1 MNKNKVLKIVLVAI
15 MGVMLIAMSVNV
27 FAATG
32 ITDDNFLDINV
43 TNNTTNTGTSNTNT
57 GTNTNTNTNININT
71 NLNTNMNTSNT
82 NNYNTS
88 LPEAGLE
95 DNPMLVVSI
104 TVLGIIS
111 VFAYKKIREYKN
123 I

>member
-57 GTNTNTNTNININT
+57 GTNTNTNINT
-71 NLNTNMNTSNT
+71 NLNTNMNISNT

-95 DNPMLVVSI
+95 DNPMLIVSI